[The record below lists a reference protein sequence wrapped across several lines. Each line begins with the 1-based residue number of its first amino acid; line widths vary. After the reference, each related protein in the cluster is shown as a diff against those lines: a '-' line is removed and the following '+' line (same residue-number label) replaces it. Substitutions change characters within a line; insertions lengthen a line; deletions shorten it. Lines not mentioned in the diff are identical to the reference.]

1 MLPILPINSNNT
13 TLPIPGTD
21 RDDLLKFQEQTE
33 MTYSNSR
40 NK

>member
-21 RDDLLKFQEQTE
+21 RDDLLKFQQQMSSLAHESVE
-33 MTYSNSR
+33 
-40 NK
+40 